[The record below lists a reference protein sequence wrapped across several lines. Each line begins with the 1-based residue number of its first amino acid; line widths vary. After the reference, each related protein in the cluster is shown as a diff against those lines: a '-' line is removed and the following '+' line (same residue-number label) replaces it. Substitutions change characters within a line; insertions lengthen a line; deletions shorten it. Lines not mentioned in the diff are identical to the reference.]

1 MSSAWEAPVDLFL
14 GGRCVGC
21 AAGGAA
27 ICQPCLS
34 TVGAEPFLAW
44 PTPIPEGLVPPYA
57 VAEYACVVRAMVLGH
72 KERGLLALGRPLGH
86 LLALSVAA
94 AVKERAAQQG
104 PARETLPGL
113 RGGGPGIDVRLVPV
127 PSRRASVRA
136 RGHDPMLSI
145 VRHATHALAASG
157 WTARCT
163 PVLAPGRG
171 LADQSGLD
179 AEARAR
185 NMHGSMQVGER
196 AARRLLTSTARPSRT
211 MTVVCDDVLTTG
223 ATAREAQRALLCA
236 GVEVCAVAT
245 VAATRRRSRM

>member
-27 ICQPCLS
+27 VCQPCLS
-34 TVGAEPFLAW
+34 GVGAEPVLAW

-57 VAEYACVVRAMVLGH
+57 VAEYATVVRAMVLGH

-86 LLALSVAA
+86 LLALAVAA
-94 AVKERAAQQG
+94 AVQQTVAQ
-104 PARETLPGL
+104 ETSPGR
-113 RGGGPGIDVRLVPV
+113 RGHDGGRGIEVRLVPV

-145 VRHATHALAASG
+145 VRHATHALSATG
-157 WTARCT
+157 WTARCA
-163 PVLAPGRG
+163 PVLRPGRG

-179 AEARAR
+179 AESRAR
-185 NMHGSMQVGER
+185 NMHGSMQVGDR
-196 AARRLLTSTARPSRT
+196 AARRLLAAKERGGRT

-223 ATAREAQRALLCA
+223 ATAREAQRALEGA
-236 GVEVCAVAT
+236 GVEVRAVAT

>member
-1 MSSAWEAPVDLFL
+1 M
-14 GGRCVGC
+14 GC

-27 ICQPCLS
+27 VCQPCLS
-34 TVGAEPFLAW
+34 RVGVEPFLAW
-44 PTPIPEGLVPPYA
+44 PTPIPEGLVSPHA
-57 VAEYACVVRAMVLGH
+57 VAEYASVVRAMVLGH
-72 KERGLLALGRPLGH
+72 KERGLLPLGRPLGH
-86 LLALSVAA
+86 LLAIAVAA
-94 AVKERAAQQG
+94 AVQHTVAQQSPSGRRG
-104 PARETLPGL
+104 P
-113 RGGGPGIDVRLVPV
+113 GGGPGIEVRLVPV

-145 VRHATHALAASG
+145 VRHATHVLTATG

-196 AARRLLTSTARPSRT
+196 AARRLLAATARPSRT

-223 ATAREAQRALLCA
+223 ATAREAQRALRGA

-245 VAATRRRSRM
+245 VAATRRRSPR